1 MFSFHDSATSENQA
15 HVVDFNERSIRRLP
29 VYLILDIS
37 ASMYGAPINAVKEGV
52 KLLCNQ
58 LLEMPSAR
66 ESVWISIITFGT
78 TALEC
83 VKLRP
88 LSKFQFVD
96 LHVGGITS
104 LGAALDLMEKS
115 IDRDIQV
122 SFEAEKDDWLP
133 LVYLFTD
140 GEPTDDWEPALNRLK
155 SRVEKTV
162 GAITLIASGIVADEK
177 VLKKI
182 SSYMVRIDNL
192 SVDYLKNS
200 FKWISRT
207 IKESDAIVSDWETLN
222 LLPPSS

>member
-1 MFSFHDSATSENQA
+1 MLSFYDSTTSESQT
-15 HVVDFNERSIRRLP
+15 HDVDFDERSIHRLP

-37 ASMYGAPINAVKEGV
+37 ASMYGAPIIAVKEGV

-58 LLEMPSAR
+58 LLEMPSVR
-66 ESVWISIITFGT
+66 ESVWISMITFGT

-83 VKLRP
+83 VKLTP
-88 LSKFQFVD
+88 LKKFQSVD
-96 LHVGGITS
+96 LHAGGITS
-104 LGAALDLMEKS
+104 LGAAFDLLEKS
-115 IDRDIQV
+115 IDRDVQV
-122 SFEAEKDDWLP
+122 NLESGKGDWLP

-162 GAITLIASGIVADEK
+162 GAITLFASGAVADEK

-182 SSYMVRIDNL
+182 SSYVIHIDSI

-200 FKWISRT
+200 FKWIPRT
-207 IKESDAIVSDWETLN
+207 IKETNAIISDGETLN